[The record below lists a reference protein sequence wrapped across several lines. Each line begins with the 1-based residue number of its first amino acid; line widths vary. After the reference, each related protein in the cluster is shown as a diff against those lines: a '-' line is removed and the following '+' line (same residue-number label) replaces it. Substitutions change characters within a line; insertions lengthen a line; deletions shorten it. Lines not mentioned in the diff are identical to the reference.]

1 MVVRRRLHL
10 GGAVAE
16 GGSGESPR
24 KALSSALSL
33 AISASAASSSFC
45 SLVCLSASGAHVLGA
60 SAGASAAGAS
70 TAAGASAAGSAGFV
84 AQALSKDFASSTPSK
99 LNLASASPKPWLERS
114 TTFFPSRSSE
124 RSWKDLTPSASLY
137 CFRTVV
143 RVSPFCVR
151 DDEDHE

>member
-10 GGAVAE
+10 GGAVSE
-16 GGSGESPR
+16 GGSGDSPR
-24 KALSSALSL
+24 RALSAALSL

-45 SLVCLSASGAHVLGA
+45 SFVCLSASGAHVLGA

-70 TAAGASAAGSAGFV
+70 AAGASAAGSEGFV
-84 AQALSKDFASSTPSK
+84 AQALSKAVASSTPSK
-99 LNLASASPKPWLERS
+99 LSLASASPKPWLERS

-124 RSWKDLTPSASLY
+124 RSWNDLTPSASLY
-137 CFRTVV
+137 CLRKVV